1 VKEILKQYAS
11 YNVWAHQQLINT
23 ITALPEELQLLQVAS
38 SFNGLKP
45 TLQHMWNAEYIWYH
59 RVKLAENI
67 QSPAYDEMDLAAVA
81 DGIIKQSRQWEEWVM
96 NASEN
101 VIQHVF
107 AYRNSKK
114 EEFKQPVYQVLLH
127 LFNHNTYHRG
137 QLVTI
142 LHHSGIQA
150 IPATDFIEFSRRKR

>member
-1 VKEILKQYAS
+1 
-11 YNVWAHQQLINT
+11 
-23 ITALPEELQLLQVAS
+23 
-38 SFNGLKP
+38 
-45 TLQHMWNAEYIWYH
+45 MWNAEYIWYN

-67 QSPAYDEMDLAAVA
+67 QSPAYDEMDLPVVT
-81 DGIIKQSRQWEEWVM
+81 DGLIKQSKLWEEWVM

-142 LHHSGIQA
+142 LHQSHVQT
-150 IPATDFIEFSRRKR
+150 IPATDFIEYSRRKHIR